1 MYILNVEVVW
11 LSITILF
18 RMYACLCRSW
28 SPVHSNVGVSLMFV
42 TSCSDQVLDKGVNEM
57 HFSSWSKWSNL
68 FKLLYWNTFKI
79 FFHFI
84 SVFHHF
90 VPHCSLSKRSTTK
103 FSIRHIWGNNSI
115 AGITVIFVYRTLISP
130 LHYLLQQNETIA
142 RYLTIGIFLC
152 FFKQIISENFI
163 FETTYKYYLF
173 AFDIDIW
180 PHYSDLYLNVV
191 ECVGVL

>member
-1 MYILNVEVVW
+1 MKCTFHCGQNDRICLNYCTEIL
-11 LSITILF
+11 
-18 RMYACLCRSW
+18 
-28 SPVHSNVGVSLMFV
+28 
-42 TSCSDQVLDKGVNEM
+42 
-57 HFSSWSKWSNL
+57 SKS
-68 FKLLYWNTFKI
+68 
-79 FFHFI
+79 FHFI

-115 AGITVIFVYRTLISP
+115 AGITVLFVYRTLISP

-152 FFKQIISENFI
+152 FLKQIISENFI

-180 PHYSDLYLNVV
+180 PHYSNLYCGGMCG
-191 ECVGVL
+191 CVINHKKRQISL